1 MPPSPDAMALR
12 AAMLS
17 KSVFLPAL
25 AMVALTLAVTVRM
38 FLERVRQIR
47 AERIP
52 FREIP
57 SGSQMATR
65 FADTRAADNYRNLF
79 EAPVL
84 FYLALVVAALGGQA
98 TPLVLG
104 LAWAYVAFR
113 VLHSWI
119 HCTYNRVKHRFYAFA
134 ASTLVLVVLWAVLAT
149 RLLAG

>member
-1 MPPSPDAMALR
+1 MA
-12 AAMLS
+12 AALPAGAS
-17 KSVFLPAL
+17 IAAGGVFLPAL
-25 AMVALTLAVTVRM
+25 AMVALTVAVTVRM

-79 EAPVL
+79 ELPVL
-84 FYLALVVAALGGQA
+84 FYLALVVAALAGLA

-104 LAWAYVAFR
+104 LAWTYVALR
-113 VLHSWI
+113 VVHSWI
-119 HCTYNRVKHRFYAFA
+119 HCTYNRVRHRFYVFA
-134 ASTLVLVVLWAVLAT
+134 SSTLVLVVLWVVLAAH
-149 RLLAG
+149 LLAG

>member
-1 MPPSPDAMALR
+1 MVAALPAG
-12 AAMLS
+12 AAFATDG
-17 KSVFLPAL
+17 VFLPAL
-25 AMVALTLAVTVRM
+25 AMVALTFVVTVRM

-47 AERIP
+47 GERIP

-84 FYLALVVAALGGQA
+84 FYLALVVAALGGLA

-134 ASTLVLVVLWAVLAT
+134 ASTLVLVALWVVLAIHLV
-149 RLLAG
+149 RA

>member
-1 MPPSPDAMALR
+1 MGAALPAGAR
-12 AAMLS
+12 FVTDG
-17 KSVFLPAL
+17 VFLPAL
-25 AMVALTLAVTVRM
+25 AMVALTFAVTVRM
-38 FLERVRQIR
+38 FTERMRQIR

-84 FYLALVVAALGGQA
+84 FYLALVVAALGGLA

-104 LAWAYVAFR
+104 LAWAYVGFR

-134 ASTLVLVVLWAVLAT
+134 ASTLVLCALWVVLAIHV
-149 RLLAG
+149 AGA

>member
-1 MPPSPDAMALR
+1 MPIPPPVPA
-12 AAMLS
+12 
-17 KSVFLPAL
+17 KVFLPAL
-25 AMVALTLAVTVRM
+25 AMVALTVVVTVRM
-38 FLERVRQIR
+38 FLERLRQIQ

-57 SGSQMATR
+57 SGSQMAVR

-84 FYLALVVAALGGQA
+84 FYLALVVAAMTWHA

-104 LAWAYVAFR
+104 LAWAYVACR
-113 VLHSWI
+113 VVHSGI

-134 ASTLVLVVLWAVLAT
+134 ASTLVLWALWIVLAAD
-149 RLLAG
+149 LLAG

>member
-1 MPPSPDAMALR
+1 MLPPPPAPGQ
-12 AAMLS
+12 
-17 KSVFLPAL
+17 VFLPAL
-25 AMVALTLAVTVRM
+25 AMVALTIAVTVRM

-47 AERIP
+47 GERIP

-57 SGSQMATR
+57 SGSQMALR

-84 FYLALVVAALGGQA
+84 FYLALVVAALAGQA

-104 LAWAYVAFR
+104 LAWTYVALR
-113 VLHSWI
+113 VAHSWI

-134 ASTLVLVVLWAVLAT
+134 SSTLVLLVLWIVLAID
-149 RLLAG
+149 LVHP

>member
-1 MPPSPDAMALR
+1 MLMPPPASA
-12 AAMLS
+12 
-17 KSVFLPAL
+17 KVFLPAL
-25 AMVALTLAVTVRM
+25 AMVALTLVVTVRM

-84 FYLALVVAALGGQA
+84 FYLALVVAALTWRA
-98 TPLVLG
+98 TPLVMG
-104 LAWAYVAFR
+104 LAWAYVACR

-119 HCTYNRVKHRFYAFA
+119 HCTYNRVKHRFHAFA
-134 ASTLVLVVLWAVLAT
+134 ASTVVLCALWIVLAVLVL
-149 RLLAG
+149 AGDGHA